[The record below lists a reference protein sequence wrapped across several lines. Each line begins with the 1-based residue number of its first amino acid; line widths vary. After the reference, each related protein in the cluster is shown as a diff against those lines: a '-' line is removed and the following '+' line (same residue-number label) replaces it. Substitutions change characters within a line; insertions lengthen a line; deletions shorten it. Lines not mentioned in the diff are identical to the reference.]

1 MRWRRPASSAAD
13 LRAIGITNQRETTR
27 PVGPVERPR
36 GGRRDRVA
44 GPPHGRCLRG
54 SAGRPDPRAD
64 RPRPRP
70 LLLGHQARLAARARG
85 RLARRPGIRHRGQLA
100 DLEADRRR
108 GARHRSHQRLAHHA
122 LLAADAWLGRPPAGA
137 VRRAGRPAA
146 GDPAV
151 QRHVRRGPAAGS
163 AAAGDGRGR
172 RPAGGAVRP
181 GLPRARAGQGHLRH
195 RQLPAGERRRAAR
208 PAAARPAAD
217 GRRAARG
224 DGARGIRVRVRR
236 GRPVAAGRARDPG
249 RRRRQRQAG
258 RLAGR
263 KRRRLLRARPGRARL
278 ALVGRRRARADHAAS
293 PAAAPAPTW
302 RGRRWR
308 RSPTR
313 CATWWRRSRAG
324 WSPCAPTAARPPTA
338 G

>member
-1 MRWRRPASSAAD
+1 M
-13 LRAIGITNQRETTR
+13 RAIGITNQRETTVLWDR
-27 PVGPVERPR
+27 SS
-36 GGRRDRVA
+36 GRAVADAIVWQDRRTAAACAELPADLIRELTGLV
-44 GPPHGRCLRG
+44 
-54 SAGRPDPRAD
+54 PDPYFSATKLAW
-64 RPRPRP
+64 
-70 LLLGHQARLAARARG
+70 LLEHAVGSPDG
-85 RLARRPGIRHRGQLA
+85 PGVRHRRQLA

-122 LLAADAWLGRPPAGA
+122 LLAADASLGRPPAGA

-172 RPAGGAVRP
+172 RPAGRAVRP

-208 PAAARPAAD
+208 PAAARPGAD

-224 DGARGIRVRVRR
+224 DGARGLRVRVRR

-249 RRRRQRQAG
+249 RRRRQRRAG

-263 KRRRLLRARPGRARL
+263 KRRRLLRARPGRAGL
-278 ALVGRRRARADHAAS
+278 ALVGRRRARADHGPHPRQHPRPPGAGGAGGDRL
-293 PAAAPAPTW
+293 PGAG
-302 RGRRWR
+302 RGGGDPGRGD
-308 RSPTR
+308 
-313 CATWWRRSRAG
+313 RA
-324 WSPCAPTAARPPTA
+324 CAPTAVRPPTA